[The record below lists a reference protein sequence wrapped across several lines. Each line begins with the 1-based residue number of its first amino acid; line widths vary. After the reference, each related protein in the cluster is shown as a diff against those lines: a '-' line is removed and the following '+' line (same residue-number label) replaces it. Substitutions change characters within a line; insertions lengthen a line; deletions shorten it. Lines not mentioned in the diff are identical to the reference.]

1 MLGLWVI
8 ARLVTQ
14 TIIFA
19 WTGWVTADYF
29 ERWNYSEWA
38 YTLAL
43 LILLLWMVS
52 CVAVDLG
59 KWE

>member
-29 ERWNYSEWA
+29 QNRSYSAWA
-38 YTLAL
+38 YILAL

-52 CVAVDLG
+52 SIAVDLG